1 MANKNKCNGKNIL
14 GWTSYVKNNFKKIAN
29 IYVNFSLL
37 FLSLLIMMI
46 FNKML
51 IVFAYGSFADIY
63 DNLNRT
69 RDICEVTYGK

>member
-1 MANKNKCNGKNIL
+1 
-14 GWTSYVKNNFKKIAN
+14 
-29 IYVNFSLL
+29 
-37 FLSLLIMMI
+37 
-46 FNKML
+46 ML